1 MNWRACT
8 RKFLLCSAFLIVT
21 ACGDSGDQ
29 NADEVAV
36 IVFVPSGGAVL
47 ADGRFP
53 QLTWS
58 LEYKVVCP
66 TSVGGSVSSD
76 DAFTVEG
83 TLEHTNGFELELD
96 GPVAAWKG
104 TVEFEPGPCAVQL
117 LARDADGEV
126 VCSYLETMTF
136 DSPLPHEAYFN
147 MICYATCP
155 AIPLPDPETVPK
167 TFCAPVGGLILSA
180 EIPADVRGV
189 QSIRYEIR
197 DTESSFLDNEL
208 DLSNVY
214 DGELELA
221 DPGTVDLGEGP
232 AQSHTWEAVVGVIVA
247 GYSTY
252 AVLLTALDA
261 EGTALCSAETSIK
274 VISGGIAQVHVVLPC
289 RDGAS

>member
-1 MNWRACT
+1 MRT
-8 RKFLLCSAFLIVT
+8 FLLCFAFLVGA
-21 ACGDSGDQ
+21 ACGDSVDQ
-29 NADEVAV
+29 NADADAVEV
-36 IVFVPSGGAVL
+36 IVLVPSGGPVL
-47 ADGRFP
+47 TDGRFP

-66 TSVGGSVSSD
+66 ASVGGSLSSD

-83 TLEHTNGFELELD
+83 TLEQTSGFELELD

-104 TVEFEPGPCAVQL
+104 TIEFEPGPCAVQL

-136 DSPLPHEAYFN
+136 DSPLPPEMYLN

-155 AIPLPDPETVPK
+155 TIPLPDPETVLK
-167 TFCAPVGGLILSA
+167 TVCAPVGGLILSA

-189 QSIRYEIR
+189 QSIRYVIR
-197 DTESSFLDNEL
+197 DTETSFLDNEL
-208 DLSNVY
+208 DLSNVDDG

-232 AQSHTWEAVVGVIVA
+232 ARTHTWEAIVGVIVA
-247 GYSTY
+247 SDSPYT
-252 AVLLTALDA
+252 VLLTAFDA
-261 EGTALCSAETSIK
+261 EGTALCSAGTTIK
-274 VISGGIAQVHVVLPC
+274 VISDGIAQVHVVLPC
-289 RDGAS
+289 KDESP